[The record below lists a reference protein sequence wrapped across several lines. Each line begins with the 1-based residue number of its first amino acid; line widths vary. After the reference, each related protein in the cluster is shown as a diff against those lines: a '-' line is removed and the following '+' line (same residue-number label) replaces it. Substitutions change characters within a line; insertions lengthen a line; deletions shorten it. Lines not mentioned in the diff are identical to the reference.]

1 MRYWLVLLAV
11 LAWRASAAETVLEL
25 RKDAQVRG
33 PMMVLSELVLMDA
46 ASPLASTAVGRA
58 PLPGRVALRSRQELA
73 DVLARQPQWRGK
85 AIAWRG
91 AESVRIHAEA
101 EMMPGER
108 LVAEAVRYLQ
118 ENFGARYA
126 RLEVVP
132 VSQVADI
139 PVSTGRNALRV
150 RPLQARML
158 PGRVAVWIDVLAGD
172 AVQRSVVVPLQ
183 VEAWQEVL
191 VARHPVAEGSAVGE
205 ADFEASLQRVDGL
218 ADEPA
223 AGDALRRGGM
233 LRHRVAAGQVLLRR
247 DLAPAGA
254 VLRGQRVRL
263 LAGGPG
269 LTVEVAA
276 VAEADGLEGQAIA
289 VRPVNGGGTVMARIT
304 GPGEVRIDER

>member
-11 LAWRASAAETVLEL
+11 VAWRASAAEMVLEL

-58 PLPGRVALRSRQELA
+58 PLPGRVELRSRQELA
-73 DVLARQPQWRGK
+73 DILASQAQWRGK
-85 AIAWRG
+85 AVAWRG

-108 LVAEAVRYLQ
+108 LAGEAVRYLQ
-118 ENFGARYA
+118 ENFGSRYV
-126 RLEVVP
+126 RLDVTP

-139 PVSTGRNALRV
+139 PVSPGESTLRV
-150 RPLQARML
+150 RPPRAGML
-158 PGRVAVWIDVLAGD
+158 AGRVAVWIDVLAGG

-191 VARHPVAEGSAVGE
+191 LARHPAEEGSAVGA

-223 AGDALRRGGM
+223 PGDVLRRGAM
-233 LRHRVAAGQVLLRR
+233 LRRRVAAGQVLLRR

-289 VRPVNGGGTVMARIT
+289 VRPANGGGTVMARIT
-304 GPGEVRIDER
+304 GPGEVRMDER